1 MPLSGYLQFGYFV
14 SNVIAYVLF
23 YLIWSYLNK
32 KALGMQTLYDIMIKD
47 VMKSFLVSQAIVFL
61 AVNVLGNLAPLPH
74 WIAFSVAV
82 LSYLSGFCFFLV
94 ILSSFL
100 VRFALIYGIEE
111 KIEENNIIIGVRLLN
126 CILATIFTM
135 IDFHFKFMEDGDL
148 TLSNPY
154 FALLLGKK
162 KFFIQG
168 AAPKLQFPYSS
179 IGGGCNLGAAPS
191 N

>member
-1 MPLSGYLQFGYFV
+1 
-14 SNVIAYVLF
+14 
-23 YLIWSYLNK
+23 
-32 KALGMQTLYDIMIKD
+32 MIKD

-82 LSYLSGFCFFLV
+82 LTYLSGFCFFLV

-111 KIEENNIIIGVRLLN
+111 KLEENNIIIGVRLLN

-154 FALLLGKK
+154 FALLLGK
-162 KFFIQG
+162 
-168 AAPKLQFPYSS
+168 
-179 IGGGCNLGAAPS
+179 
-191 N
+191 

>member
-1 MPLSGYLQFGYFV
+1 MPLSGYLQFGYFAC
-14 SNVIAYVLF
+14 NVIAYVLF

-47 VMKSFLVSQAIVFL
+47 VMKSYMVSQAIVFL
-61 AVNVLGNLAPLPH
+61 AVNVFGNLAPLPH

-82 LSYLSGFCFFLV
+82 LTYLSGFCFFLV

-100 VRFALIYGIEE
+100 VRYALIYGIVGE
-111 KIEENNIIIGVRLLN
+111 IDENKIIIGVRLLN

-135 IDFHFKFMEDGDL
+135 YDFNFKFGEDGDL

-154 FALLLGKK
+154 FALLLG
-162 KFFIQG
+162 
-168 AAPKLQFPYSS
+168 
-179 IGGGCNLGAAPS
+179 N
-191 N
+191 